1 MFLPSEALAWMGA
14 DIAKVENPKGG
25 EALPAEAVIEDH
37 DLIGSPLP
45 LAYEPGARPA
55 LGQGVHLDRLGQVR
69 TGLPAGGS
77 RIRTIGP
84 RVMYAFGI
92 GSGRFTRAS
101 GKVGVNE
108 NDGTR
113 RSRGTDGSNSV
124 PSSRESA
131 TNCFCHRKPSAAR
144 RRQRSFA
151 VRFRLG
157 GMEPPGRRVMMPA
170 TRSS

>member
-77 RIRTIGP
+77 GIRTGGPPVIG
-84 RVMYAFGI
+84 
-92 GSGRFTRAS
+92 
-101 GKVGVNE
+101 K
-108 NDGTR
+108 
-113 RSRGTDGSNSV
+113 
-124 PSSRESA
+124 
-131 TNCFCHRKPSAAR
+131 
-144 RRQRSFA
+144 A
-151 VRFRLG
+151 VV
-157 GMEPPGRRVMMPA
+157 EDAPPGRPVLSFRLVEWAASGTIAFRRAPLGIGMA
-170 TRSS
+170 

>member
-69 TGLPAGGS
+69 TGLPAGGR

-84 RVMYAFGI
+84 SRVEYLCFDW
-92 GSGRFTRAS
+92 F
-101 GKVGVNE
+101 
-108 NDGTR
+108 R
-113 RSRGTDGSNSV
+113 RLEGWKKPVQKSP
-124 PSSRESA
+124 PS
-131 TNCFCHRKPSAAR
+131 
-144 RRQRSFA
+144 
-151 VRFRLG
+151 
-157 GMEPPGRRVMMPA
+157 
-170 TRSS
+170 

>member
-55 LGQGVHLDRLGQVR
+55 LGQGVHLDRLGQAR

-77 RIRTIGP
+77 GIRTLGP
-84 RVMYAFGI
+84 PQD
-92 GSGRFTRAS
+92 T
-101 GKVGVNE
+101 
-108 NDGTR
+108 
-113 RSRGTDGSNSV
+113 
-124 PSSRESA
+124 
-131 TNCFCHRKPSAAR
+131 
-144 RRQRSFA
+144 Q
-151 VRFRLG
+151 RFRDSPFRLCG
-157 GMEPPGRRVMMPA
+157 
-170 TRSS
+170 TS